1 MSKETKELNPT
12 KNRDGLKI
20 RRAEAPKPKSRQV
33 KRPKS
38 VRPKR
43 KEQPKGTANSGL
55 LVFPTDRLGITS
67 ELKAAMKKVARR
79 VGTDK
84 DTLELV
90 DDTLAILRKHVHDT
104 FKQNNSIVKLKRR
117 GDVDVTEVQED
128 QEASKTAEEANLS
141 EAEYDPNDR
150 DGDGEVDYNE
160 MRSALKEAGVTPVPR
175 KREEV
180 EAAYAELQEAE

>member
-1 MSKETKELNPT
+1 MSKEKEINPT
-12 KNRDGLKI
+12 ENRNGLKI
-20 RRAEAPKPKSRQV
+20 RRAEAPKQKSKQV

-38 VRPKR
+38 IRPKR
-43 KEQPKGTANSGL
+43 KEQKKGTANSGL

-90 DDTLAILRKHVHDT
+90 DDTLAILRKHVHDA

-117 GDVDVTEVQED
+117 GDVDVSEVQED
-128 QEASKTAEEANLS
+128 QEASKTSEEANLS
-141 EAEYDPNDR
+141 ESEGNPHDK
-150 DGDGEVDYNE
+150 DGDGDVEYNE
-160 MRSALKEAGVTPVPR
+160 MRSVLKEAGVTPVPR
-175 KREEV
+175 KKEEV
-180 EAAYAELQEAE
+180 EEAYAELQEAE